1 MSNRDGDRCVT
12 AIWAAASREGD
23 WGTNESVVM
32 RAVTSHQRG
41 PGSNS
46 GVDIICGLSL
56 LLAHTTIRLRMV
68 DEETLCGCAI
78 SKSLLTWIDAD
89 EVCTNFTDVP
99 PFVSGLL
106 FLFLLLSLYS
116 RALYNS
122 NLPLNRSNFHFPSDH
137 FPYNFTLDNSEVRII
152 GSRLYLSVLKFLFKK
167 KLYSHT
173 SLISRRPSKFLSYL
187 SKISSLISLTL
198 SRATPYRWYRFQAK
212 RIDK

>member
-1 MSNRDGDRCVT
+1 
-12 AIWAAASREGD
+12 
-23 WGTNESVVM
+23 M

-41 PGSNS
+41 PDSNS
-46 GVDIICGLSL
+46 SVDIICGLGL
-56 LLAHTTIRLRMV
+56 LLAHPTVRPSMV

-78 SKSLLTWIDAD
+78 SKSLLTRIDAD

-106 FLFLLLSLYS
+106 FLFLLLSLY
-116 RALYNS
+116 
-122 NLPLNRSNFHFPSDH
+122 
-137 FPYNFTLDNSEVRII
+137 
-152 GSRLYLSVLKFLFKK
+152 LSVLKFYFKK
-167 KLYSHT
+167 KLHSHT

-198 SRATPYRWYRFQAK
+198 SRATPYPVK

>member
-12 AIWAAASREGD
+12 AIWAATSREGD

-32 RAVTSHQRG
+32 RAVASRQRG

-46 GVDIICGLSL
+46 SVDITCGVSL
-56 LLAHTTIRLRMV
+56 LLAHPTIRPRMV
-68 DEETLCGCAI
+68 DEETLCGCDI

-122 NLPLNRSNFHFPSDH
+122 NLPLTRSNFHFLSDH
-137 FPYNFTLDNSEVRII
+137 IPYNFTLDNSNFFLFSLEVRII
-152 GSRLYLSVLKFLFKK
+152 GSRLYLSVLKFCLKKNVFTYLINFKTAVK
-167 KLYSHT
+167 VFVVS
-173 SLISRRPSKFLSYL
+173 F
-187 SKISSLISLTL
+187 
-198 SRATPYRWYRFQAK
+198 
-212 RIDK
+212 